1 MISKTVTQTHRF
13 LRLPLEA
20 QALYFHLIQNCDD
33 DGVVEA
39 FPILRMIGANEDNL
53 GLLVIKQFV
62 KPLND
67 EMVYFVVDFHKQN
80 IIRKDR
86 YVPSVYKKL
95 LENDVEESNSQ
106 AITYNSTSDVSE
118 NSHQMTTTGK
128 PNDNQ
133 MTTTGCPN
141 ISKDN
146 ISKDNISKGK
156 SVEENKSESN
166 LSEYKAVEVEENKK
180 LSSSATAHNPND
192 LSGLIDSETSGKN
205 VDFNLAEYYQEQIG
219 VLSGSQLQRLEAY
232 QFVDGMETELIKIA
246 IDKAAD
252 NSKRS
257 FGYVEAILKNWAQ
270 NGIKTVAQQEEDQRQ
285 FEMSKNPVDRHK
297 PFLTRP
303 RNNGKAK
310 FGPACGKY

>member
-1 MISKTVTQTHRF
+1 MGNRRMISKTVTQTHRF

-146 ISKDNISKGK
+146 ISKY
-156 SVEENKSESN
+156 N
-166 LSEYKAVEVEENKK
+166 LSKSNSREDETSEISQF
-180 LSSSATAHNPND
+180 SSSAAD
-192 LSGLIDSETSGKN
+192 DQS
-205 VDFNLAEYYQEQIG
+205 DFNIFRHYQERIG
-219 VLSGSQLQRLEAY
+219 PIDGYQMEKLKGYIDFDKLEIML
-232 QFVDGMETELIKIA
+232 VKRA
-246 IDKAAD
+246 IDRAAD

-257 FGYVEAILKNWAQ
+257 FGYVNSILKAWAQ
-270 NGIKTVAQQEEDQRQ
+270 NGIHTVAQQDEEQRQ
-285 FEMSKNPVDRHK
+285 FDSRKSFDDQPV
-297 PFLTRP
+297 
-303 RNNGKAK
+303 K
-310 FGPACGKY
+310 FGPACSKY

>member
-67 EMVYFVVDFHKQN
+67 EMVYFVVDFHEQN

-86 YVPSVYKKL
+86 YVPSVYKEL
-95 LENDVEESNSQ
+95 LEDDIEEPNGQ
-106 AITYNSTSDVSE
+106 AITCNSTSDVSE
-118 NSHQMTTTGK
+118 NSHQMTTNRQ
-128 PNDNQ
+128 PSDNQ

-141 ISKDN
+141 ISK
-146 ISKDNISKGK
+146 GK
-156 SVEENKSESN
+156 SVEENISESN
-166 LSEYKAVEVEENKK
+166 PSEYKAVEVEENRK
-180 LSSSATAHNPND
+180 LSSAADKSNSN
-192 LSGLIDSETSGKN
+192 ISEH
-205 VDFNLAEYYQEQIG
+205 YQERIG
-219 VLSGSQLQRLEAY
+219 LLDGFQLQQLEAY
-232 QFVDGMETELIKIA
+232 QVIDGLEPELIKIA

-257 FGYVEAILKNWAQ
+257 FGYVNSILKSWAQ
-270 NGIKTVAQQEEDQRQ
+270 NGIKTVAQQREEQDK
-285 FEMSKNPVDRHK
+285 FESKK
-297 PFLTRP
+297 PNSDKP
-303 RNNGKAK
+303 K
-310 FGPACGKY
+310 FGPRGSKY